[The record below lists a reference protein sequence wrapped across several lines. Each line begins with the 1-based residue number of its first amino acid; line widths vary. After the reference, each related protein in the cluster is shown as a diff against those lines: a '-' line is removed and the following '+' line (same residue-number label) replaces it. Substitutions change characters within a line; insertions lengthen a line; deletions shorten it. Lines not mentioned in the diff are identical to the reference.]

1 VLERLFEPFFTTKPQ
16 GKGTGLGLATVH
28 GIVLQSSGHITVESV
43 PGEGTEFTVFLP
55 AHLAANSDA
64 TPLPARRPSRQVGRT
79 VLVVDDEAAVR
90 DVTMRAV
97 ARAGYRVLGAS
108 GGTQALELLAREAEP
123 ASVLLLTDLMMP
135 EMSGQELAAH
145 VAERF
150 PAVRVV
156 TMSGYSAEELTRRGQ
171 VAHPQLLKPFTL
183 PQLIAFVNEAFAAER
198 AVA

>member
-1 VLERLFEPFFTTKPQ
+1 VYLPSHQ
-16 GKGTGLGLATVH
+16 AA
-28 GIVLQSSGHITVESV
+28 SV
-43 PGEGTEFTVFLP
+43 
-55 AHLAANSDA
+55 DA
-64 TPLPARRPSRQVGRT
+64 TPLPVRRPTRQVGRT

-108 GGTQALELLAREAEP
+108 GGAQALDLLAREVDP

-135 EMSGQELAAH
+135 GMSGQELAAQ

-156 TMSGYSAEELTRRGQ
+156 TMSGYSADELTRRGR

-183 PQLIAFVNEAFAAER
+183 PQLIAFVNDAFTAER